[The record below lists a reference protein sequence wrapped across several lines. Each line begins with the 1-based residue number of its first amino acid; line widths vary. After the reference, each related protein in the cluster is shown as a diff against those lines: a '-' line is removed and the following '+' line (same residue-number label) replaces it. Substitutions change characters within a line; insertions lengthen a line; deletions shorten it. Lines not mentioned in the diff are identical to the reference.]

1 MFFLIKSLCI
11 FHKKRLTFTWQSG
24 KITVVKDWKGG
35 DSDGLR
41 HPIPRT
47 RLIQPLSMFWLTRS
61 GAAWATSRSATALTR
76 QSTVVFANSGM
87 MGHFCGFPRFEYRCW
102 LWNDSTSVK
111 AHLQKWEPNSENNQ
125 FIGTSR
131 GEKTTKICAVVDMPL
146 VIRCILFLQRT
157 GSWRRCRN
165 PFAEGSIHLRKQYSW
180 RQSTWF
186 LQNSG
191 IHHFQRSNLYNSA
204 HGELRRAVVLWFYT
218 YKERHLVEC
227 ILQ

>member
-1 MFFLIKSLCI
+1 MGWHPGALRPSPDSLQSFLRIAGWWD
-11 FHKKRLTFTWQSG
+11 TFA
-24 KITVVKDWKGG
+24 D
-35 DSDGLR
+35 
-41 HPIPRT
+41 
-47 RLIQPLSMFWLTRS
+47 
-61 GAAWATSRSATALTR
+61 
-76 QSTVVFANSGM
+76 
-87 MGHFCGFPRFEYRCW
+87 FPRFEYRCW

-157 GSWRRCRN
+157 GSWRLCRN
-165 PFAEGSIHLRKQYSW
+165 PFDEGSIHMRMKYSW

-204 HGELRRAVVLWFYT
+204 HGELRRAVILWFYT

-227 ILQ
+227 FFNKLKAFRRVATRYDKLATSFIVFVHLASIWLLVK